1 MWTDLA
7 KFGHFGTILSL
18 ATILMPYLVFC
29 QILIFFGKNIVLL
42 GKVLSLHMSKY
53 YKIIQPSGH
62 IDSVTKCWKVAQ
74 IY

>member
-29 QILIFFGKNIVLL
+29 QTLILLWQKYCAIGQGFIVAY
-42 GKVLSLHMSKY
+42 V
-53 YKIIQPSGH
+53 
-62 IDSVTKCWKVAQ
+62 Q
-74 IY
+74 IL